1 MRPMREIAKR
11 QKEGFPVLHSE
22 RDELISRAIERWE
35 EIDWESDDYAKVDFV
50 TVLVDSLNGRQ
61 AVKLYETAFGKK
73 E

>member
-1 MRPMREIAKR
+1 MRPMREIARR
-11 QKEGFPVLHSE
+11 QKEGFPVHRYE

-35 EIDWESDDYAKVDFV
+35 DIDWESEENTKVDFV

>member
-1 MRPMREIAKR
+1 MREIARR
-11 QKEGFPVLHSE
+11 QKEGFPVHRYE

-35 EIDWESDDYAKVDFV
+35 DIDWESEENTKVDFV